1 MNLNLTLEAL
11 KFANVSTFSRTF
23 GTKKTGAQNGGSLTT
38 EEFNI
43 ANALPFD
50 KMRPIELTENSTT
63 GYVEYD
69 ANLVINSA
77 NITLTLNSGTYKGV
91 RVKVFAQTAGN
102 VVHDST
108 VTDAL
113 LAGERAIYEW
123 NGTTWDYVGGT
134 PLGQLNYTTM
144 CSTALATAKAATIK
158 GFTLKD
164 ATTVDVYF
172 TNGHYAANSSDAFTL
187 NINGLGAKKI
197 YVCKDGVQ
205 TLMQSHSI
213 TRSESGDSTA
223 HYWYIQPNTTLK
235 LMYIS
240 TLDSNNGGFVVIG
253 NPIVLSGTGYTIYA
267 DGYNEVD
274 IYSTSEV
281 KTNKVWIDGKPIYRV
296 VRHILHNGSF
306 TQGYSLNGHYV
317 NGVFTTNCDR
327 VTQIYNVIEGQTGTK
342 SVQYPAGWD
351 SFSGLSW
358 ISDNQIYIV
367 VGGSITMKEEFI
379 VIEYTKTNA

>member
-63 GYVEYD
+63 GYVEYN

-77 NITLTLNSGTYKGV
+77 GITLTLNSGTYKGV
-91 RVKVFAQTAGN
+91 KIEVYAQTAGN
-102 VVHDST
+102 VVHDSN

-134 PLGQLNYTTM
+134 PLGQINYTTM
-144 CSTALATAKAATIK
+144 CTTALPTAKAATIK

-164 ATTVDVYF
+164 GTTIDVYF
-172 TNGHYAANSSDAFTL
+172 VNGHFAALSTDPFTI
-187 NINGLGAKKI
+187 NVNGLGAKKI
-197 YVCKDGVQ
+197 YICKDGVQ
-205 TLMQSHSI
+205 ALMTSHQL
-213 TRSESGDSTA
+213 TRSESGDSA
-223 HYWYIQPNTTLK
+223 VHSWFIQPNTTLK

-240 TLDSNNGGFVVIG
+240 TLDSDNGGFVVIG
-253 NPIVLSGTGYTIYA
+253 NPIVLSGTDYTIYA
-267 DGYNEVD
+267 DGKREQFK
-274 IYSTSEV
+274 YSTDEV
-281 KTNKVWIDGKPIYRV
+281 WTSKYWIDGKKIYSKV
-296 VRHILHNGSF
+296 INFGALPNNTTKNITHNIDNIDNVI
-306 TQGYSLNGHYV
+306 SLNGWSSDNSEYIPLTCANPSSQYSV
-317 NGVFTTNCDR
+317 NLLA
-327 VTQIYNVIEGQTGTK
+327 TK
-342 SVQYPAGWD
+342 SVVRVSTLYNY
-351 SFSGLSW
+351 SSW
-358 ISDNQIYIV
+358 TSTYI
-367 VGGSITMKEEFI
+367 T
-379 VIEYTKTNA
+379 IEYTKTTD

>member
-91 RVKVFAQTAGN
+91 KVKVYAQTAGN
-102 VVHDST
+102 VVHDSN
-108 VTDAL
+108 VIDSL
-113 LAGERAIYEW
+113 FAGERAIYEW

-134 PLGQLNYTTM
+134 PLGQMNYTTM
-144 CSTALATAKAATIK
+144 CSTALATAKTATIK

-164 ATTVDVYF
+164 GTTIDVYF
-172 TNGHYAANSSDAFTL
+172 VNGHYAALSTDPFTI
-187 NINGLGAKKI
+187 NVNGLGAKKI
-197 YVCKDGVQ
+197 YICKDGVQ
-205 TLMQSHSI
+205 ALMTSHQL
-213 TRSESGDSTA
+213 TRSESGDSA
-223 HYWYIQPNTTLK
+223 VHSWFIQPNTTLK

-240 TLDSNNGGFVVIG
+240 TLDSDNGGFVVIG
-253 NPIVLSGTGYTIYA
+253 NPIVLSGTDYTIYA
-267 DGYNEVD
+267 DGYNEQKN
-274 IYSTSEV
+274 IYT
-281 KTNKVWIDGKPIYRV
+281 
-296 VRHILHNGSF
+296 GS
-306 TQGYSLNGHYV
+306 
-317 NGVFTTNCDR
+317 
-327 VTQIYNVIEGQTGTK
+327 GTFGMG
-342 SVQYPAGWD
+342 S
-351 SFSGLSW
+351 
-358 ISDNQIYIV
+358 
-367 VGGSITMKEEFI
+367 GSITLTKEISVGVYVLDIKTSLGSSNQLLIGTVNQEPYGAYTRTITSGNSNVGLCGI
-379 VIEYTKTNA
+379 VKITNATTTLNLTGYKSDSSGSGQGYISNITAMLKRIGNI

>member
-63 GYVEYD
+63 GYVEYN

-77 NITLTLNSGTYKGV
+77 GITLTLNSGTYKGV
-91 RVKVFAQTAGN
+91 KIEVYAQTSGN
-102 VVHDST
+102 VVHDSN

-123 NGTTWDYVGGT
+123 NGTTWDYVGGSS
-134 PLGQLNYTTM
+134 LGQINYTTM
-144 CSTALATAKAATIK
+144 CTTALSTAKAVTIK

-164 ATTVDVYF
+164 GTTIDVYF
-172 TNGHYAANSSDAFTL
+172 VNGHYAALSTDPFTI

-197 YVCKDGVQ
+197 YICKDGVQ
-205 TLMQSHSI
+205 ALMTSHQL
-213 TRSESGDSTA
+213 TRSESGDSA
-223 HYWYIQPNTTLK
+223 VHSWFIQPNTTLK

-240 TLDSNNGGFVVIG
+240 TLDSDNGGFVVIG
-253 NPIVLSGTGYTIYA
+253 NPIVLSGTDYTIYA
-267 DGYNEVD
+267 DGFN
-274 IYSTSEV
+274 S
-281 KTNKVWIDGKPIYRV
+281 KPIETDNVLINSNAWTTKTWTPTKTIPKGKYLV
-296 VRHILHNGSF
+296 TCFSEYTNNTNSSIICIDSI
-306 TQGYSLNGHYV
+306 QALNGV
-317 NGVFTTNCDR
+317 SITPIILGLK
-327 VTQIYNVIEGQTGTK
+327 IYCNINYGQTSGISCIVEFT
-342 SVQYPAGWD
+342 SDVTSLTCLCACQN
-351 SFSGLSW
+351 SFNNLKMTFTRL
-358 ISDNQIYIV
+358 I
-367 VGGSITMKEEFI
+367 
-379 VIEYTKTNA
+379 